1 VRVVVGIG
9 NPTRGDDGAGRAV
22 ARRLRARQPRGIEVR
37 ECDGEATGLMAAW
50 EGAEEVVLVDAC
62 RGAGPPGSIHDFDA
76 TEIEGSAS
84 RPLRHGSTH
93 SFGVAAAIGLARA
106 LVCLPPHLV
115 LYGIEG
121 RSFGEGAGLSPEA
134 ERAVD
139 EVVTLL
145 IRRFPGA
152 EPGPDD
158 TSCESQPRGCRGRG
172 ATARSSRR
180 RGRPHRRR
188 RPRPARA

>member
-1 VRVVVGIG
+1 MIGIG
-9 NPTRGDDGAGRAV
+9 NPDRGDDGVGRV
-22 ARRLRARQPRGIEVR
+22 LARRLRARAAPGIEVR

-84 RPLRHGSTH
+84 TPLRHGSTH
-93 SFGVAAAIGLARA
+93 SFGVTAAIGLARA
-106 LVCLPPHLV
+106 LRRLPPRLV
-115 LYGIEG
+115 VYAIEG
-121 RSFGEGAGLSPEA
+121 GRFGEGAGLSPEA

-152 EPGPDD
+152 KPVPDD
-158 TSCESQPRGCRGRG
+158 I
-172 ATARSSRR
+172 A
-180 RGRPHRRR
+180 
-188 RPRPARA
+188 